1 MDRDKST
8 TVSFHASRPACH
20 AGLRLNL
27 LAVRSPMKIVGTR
40 VCDETIYVDQSNA
53 PLKKPPE

>member
-1 MDRDKST
+1 MDRDKIT
-8 TVSFHASRPACH
+8 AIFFHAPGSACH